1 MCLDDLP
8 LAVEGDISVVSVVAQ
23 LRQVGHQVGAHFMY
37 IGVLKSY
44 FNMSSSSKQL
54 LVIPSVSADLS
65 LIHGPMG

>member
-8 LAVEGDISVVSVVAQ
+8 LAVEGDISVVAVVAQ
-23 LRQVGHQVGAHFMY
+23 LCQLGHQVGAHFMR

-44 FNMSSSSKQL
+44 FNMSKSNNLS
-54 LVIPSVSADLS
+54 VIPSVSADLS